1 MHFSLIPFHY
11 TALWFLLYYLYPY
24 YVNITSTGEKYDL
37 NSENNLLDTE
47 EASETEL
54 FSNGPD
60 QPMEI
65 KEQLSIFCVTSVTF
79 TYPSCFS
86 SRMYQDK
93 LENLKKQLEDL
104 KNGTHPEYLKRIKKL
119 EQQYKERIRLNE
131 IYREYLVNCVERD
144 YILEKNAAVKEYE
157 EKKSDLRE
165 NLLTDFED
173 KRKQIEIERNNME
186 LNCDTI
192 DIKPAVTRKLRRR
205 PNEPVPVVEKRR
217 KNTPGALVLQLE
229 DKEIDSDLKMI
240 SRSKVMTPIKQ
251 PCYSMNGNSASSY
264 AMDAFTEAKIEDGKL
279 LYEKRWYHRG
289 QPIFVEGKEYPRFAA
304 TISAIGNE
312 TIWVKK
318 CSDNN
323 KVRIMTMQL
332 SRGKISIKRRAN

>member
-1 MHFSLIPFHY
+1 MRHCDEFSIKLSHFSR
-11 TALWFLLYYLYPY
+11 
-24 YVNITSTGEKYDL
+24 
-37 NSENNLLDTE
+37 
-47 EASETEL
+47 
-54 FSNGPD
+54 
-60 QPMEI
+60 
-65 KEQLSIFCVTSVTF
+65 
-79 TYPSCFS
+79 
-86 SRMYQDK
+86 RMYQDK

-131 IYREYLVNCVERD
+131 IYRDYLTNCVERD

-157 EKKSDLRE
+157 EKKTDLRE

-229 DKEIDSDLKMI
+229 DKEIENDLKMI

-251 PCYSMNGNSASSY
+251 PFSMNGNSASPY
-264 AMDAFTEAKIEDGKL
+264 AMDVFTEAKIEDGKL

>member
-1 MHFSLIPFHY
+1 MHEFTDFEKEIYMAGQDNHETMYDSEE
-11 TALWFLLYYLYPY
+11 
-24 YVNITSTGEKYDL
+24 GECYDL

-65 KEQLSIFCVTSVTF
+65 KEQ
-79 TYPSCFS
+79 
-86 SRMYQDK
+86 MYQDK

-104 KNGTHPEYLKRIKKL
+104 KNGSHPEYLKRIKKL

-131 IYREYLVNCVERD
+131 IYRDYLVNCVERD

-157 EKKSDLRE
+157 EKKTDLRE
-165 NLLTDFED
+165 NLLSDMED
-173 KRKQIEIERNNME
+173 KRKQIDIERNNME

-251 PCYSMNGNSASSY
+251 PCYNMNGNNANNY
-264 AMDAFTEAKIEDGKL
+264 AMDVFTEAKIEDGKL

-312 TIWVKK
+312 TIWVKR

>member
-1 MHFSLIPFHY
+1 MFFGSVSFIN
-11 TALWFLLYYLYPY
+11 
-24 YVNITSTGEKYDL
+24 VTSTGENNDL
-37 NSENNLLDTE
+37 NRENNFLDTE

-65 KEQLSIFCVTSVTF
+65 KEQLSILTFVCF
-79 TYPSCFS
+79 TYISDFFVF
-86 SRMYQDK
+86 RMYQDK

-131 IYREYLVNCVERD
+131 IYRDYLVNCVERD

-157 EKKSDLRE
+157 EKKTDLRE

-173 KRKQIEIERNNME
+173 KRKQIENERNNME

-229 DKEIDSDLKMI
+229 DKEIENDLKLI
-240 SRSKVMTPIKQ
+240 TRSKMLTPIKQ
-251 PCYSMNGNSASSY
+251 PCYSMNGNSASSFS
-264 AMDAFTEAKIEDGKL
+264 MDVFSEAKIEDGKL

-289 QPIFVEGKEYPRFAA
+289 QPIFVEGKDCPRFAA

-318 CSDNN
+318 CSDNA
-323 KVRIMTMQL
+323 KFRIFTLQL

>member
-1 MHFSLIPFHY
+1 MHELTDYEKEI
-11 TALWFLLYYLYPY
+11 YLSGQDHHETMYD
-24 YVNITSTGEKYDL
+24 SEEGENYEL
-37 NSENNLLDTE
+37 NTENNLLDTE

-54 FSNGPD
+54 FSNGPMD

-65 KEQLSIFCVTSVTF
+65 KEQ
-79 TYPSCFS
+79 
-86 SRMYQDK
+86 MYQDK

-104 KNGTHPEYLKRIKKL
+104 KNGTHPEYAKRIKKL

-131 IYREYLVNCVERD
+131 IYRDYLVNCVERD

-157 EKKSDLRE
+157 EKKTDLRE

-173 KRKQIEIERNNME
+173 KRKQIENERNNME

-229 DKEIDSDLKMI
+229 DKEIDNDLKLI
-240 SRSKVMTPIKQ
+240 SRSKMLTPIKQ
-251 PCYSMNGNSASSY
+251 PCYNMNGNSASAF
-264 AMDAFTEAKIEDGKL
+264 AMDVFSEAKIEDGKL
-279 LYEKRWYHRG
+279 WYEKRWYHRG
-289 QPIFVEGKEYPRFAA
+289 QPIFVEGKDCPRFSA

-318 CSDNN
+318 CSDNA
-323 KVRIMTMQL
+323 KFRIFTQQL
-332 SRGKISIKRRAN
+332 SRGKIMIKRRAN